1 MTFKLSFFFYSVSQ
15 YSAYI
20 KYFIILE
27 CFFLYLPCLRHD
39 SENKGTWLD
48 TEQLIQRFRAN
59 LVISGQEA
67 YAEDDWSH
75 LTVGDTQFQV
85 RGNS

>member
-1 MTFKLSFFFYSVSQ
+1 MTFKLSFFLFCQPVVCVH
-15 YSAYI
+15 
-20 KYFIILE
+20 KVLHYFGM
-27 CFFLYLPCLRHD
+27 FFLYLACLRHD
-39 SENKGTWLD
+39 SENEGTWHD
-48 TEQLIQRFRAN
+48 MEQLIQRFRAN

-67 YAEDDWSH
+67 FVEDDWSQ